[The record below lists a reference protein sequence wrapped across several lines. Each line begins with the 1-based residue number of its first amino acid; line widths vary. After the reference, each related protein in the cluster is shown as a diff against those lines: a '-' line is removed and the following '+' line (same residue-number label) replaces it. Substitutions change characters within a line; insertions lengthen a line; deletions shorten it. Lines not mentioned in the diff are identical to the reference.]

1 MHLLLSST
9 GRKLAGSNSTQGFSS
24 SESRNYKK
32 NVIETL
38 KGMEP
43 ARGHWSPFGT
53 ERRAVGAGEKVPVA
67 EAAGRRRK
75 VVMAREE

>member
-1 MHLLLSST
+1 
-9 GRKLAGSNSTQGFSS
+9 
-24 SESRNYKK
+24 
-32 NVIETL
+32 
-38 KGMEP
+38 MEP

-75 VVMAREE
+75 VVVARED